1 MCIMM
6 HLVLCIDAF
15 RLAFCTILPC
25 VLLHF
30 ALRFAAF
37 YLPFCCKQCCVLLQN
52 AVCFAA
58 KSTFFPKN
66 RNFMHNPNALSPF
79 TTSLFSHQ
87 TKPSRELN
95 ICNQFGSWFILM
107 PLFKLNFVLKTLH
120 FRLSCQLILYVVQR

>member
-37 YLPFCCKQCCVLLQN
+37 LPCVLLQI
-52 AVCFAA
+52 VLCFAA
-58 KSTFFPKN
+58 K
-66 RNFMHNPNALSPF
+66 R
-79 TTSLFSHQ
+79 SLFCSKTHVFSQ
-87 TKPSRELN
+87 KS
-95 ICNQFGSWFILM
+95 QF
-107 PLFKLNFVLKTLH
+107 
-120 FRLSCQLILYVVQR
+120 YA